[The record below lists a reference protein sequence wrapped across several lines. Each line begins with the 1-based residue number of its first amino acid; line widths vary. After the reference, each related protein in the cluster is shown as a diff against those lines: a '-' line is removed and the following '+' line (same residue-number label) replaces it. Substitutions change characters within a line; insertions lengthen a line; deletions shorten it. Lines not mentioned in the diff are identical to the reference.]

1 MRCFFSSL
9 CALAI
14 AGSLAAAAEPGWPG
28 WLGPNRDGKSLDTGL
43 LKQWPKDGPKLLWK
57 IDGLGSG
64 YSSPAVTGGKI
75 YISGDK
81 DGTLTIFA
89 LDMDGKQLWTKEF
102 GRSRGGPDGARSSP
116 VIDGGNLYLLNGNG
130 PIGCFDAA
138 TGDQKWSR
146 EAKEFGGKPGGWGY
160 AESVLIY
167 KNTAVF
173 KPGGK
178 NCIVALDKTNGQ
190 TIWMSSGFDAG
201 PEYGSCLLVSFEDQ
215 PIILTGSNRGLVA
228 VDATNGKMLWSN
240 DFSAHNTANCPTPAY
255 QDGYVFWAN
264 GYGKGGICMKL
275 KMEDGKVAADVAW
288 KTRDMDCQHGGYIID
303 KGFIYGNNG
312 GGWACLDLKTGKKQW
327 SEQAVGKGSL
337 CFADGMLYLFSEH
350 KGTAGLAA
358 CSTEG
363 LQLEG
368 EFNVEGTGPSWAH
381 PVVAGGRLYLRY
393 DENLYCF
400 DVKAGGSPT
409 GSSRAAAPTDHKT
422 VVYAKKA
429 TADEA
434 EPAAGHPRSGSASA
448 PITSVTG
455 PSVIKDAKVEFVA
468 PVLGT
473 KSPITGK
480 VTGLA
485 PMTNYQIAVLV
496 SNDRKIWWDKTHN
509 VHGVPIK
516 EDGTFK
522 ISGWVVDPHDL
533 TVKNIGIWVVPST
546 FGAVHAEGAPLP
558 KKLVE
563 AAVTALVKSRE
574 GGPGATKTAT
584 IPADYK
590 GKPAKAAIEL
600 PGTIKVTEF
609 DSADG
614 PNISYGYDGDK
625 PRIGKFDKSHKT
637 IKGEPEDVSQSYL
650 GWTKRDE
657 WVKVTVHVKEAG
669 TYVIGGHFAAA
680 GKNGRLSFS

>member
-14 AGSLAAAAEPGWPG
+14 IGSLAAAAEPDWPG

-43 LKQWPKDGPKLLWK
+43 LKQWPKEGPKLLWK
-57 IDGLGSG
+57 VDGLGSG

-81 DGTLTIFA
+81 DGQLTIFA

-116 VIDGGNLYLLNGNG
+116 IIDGGNLYLLNGNG
-130 PIGCFDAA
+130 PIACFDAA
-138 TGDQKWSR
+138 TGEQKWSR
-146 EAKEFGGKPGGWGY
+146 DAKEFGGKPGGWGY
-160 AESVLIY
+160 AESVLVE
-167 KNTAVF
+167 NNMVVF

-190 TIWMSSGFDAG
+190 TIWKSSGFDAG
-201 PEYGSCLLVSFEDQ
+201 PEYGSCLFVAFEGQ
-215 PIILTGSNRGLVA
+215 PIILTGSSRGLVA
-228 VDATNGKMLWSN
+228 VDATDGKMLWSN
-240 DFSAHNTANCPTPAY
+240 NFAAHNTANCPTPAY

-368 EFNVEGTGPSWAH
+368 EFNVEGSGPSWAH

-400 DVKAGGSPT
+400 DVKADGSPAV
-409 GSSRAAAPTDHKT
+409 GSRAAVPPDHT
-422 VVYAKKA
+422 
-429 TADEA
+429 
-434 EPAAGHPRSGSASA
+434 SSA
-448 PITSVTG
+448 
-455 PSVIKDAKVEFVA
+455 
-468 PVLGT
+468 
-473 KSPITGK
+473 
-480 VTGLA
+480 
-485 PMTNYQIAVLV
+485 
-496 SNDRKIWWDKTHN
+496 
-509 VHGVPIK
+509 
-516 EDGTFK
+516 
-522 ISGWVVDPHDL
+522 
-533 TVKNIGIWVVPST
+533 
-546 FGAVHAEGAPLP
+546 
-558 KKLVE
+558 
-563 AAVTALVKSRE
+563 
-574 GGPGATKTAT
+574 TAT

-600 PGTIKVTEF
+600 PGTIKLTEF

-614 PNISYGYDGDK
+614 PNISYSYGSDK

-637 IKGEPEDVSQSYL
+637 IKGKPEDVSQSYL
-650 GWTKRDE
+650 GWTKKDE
-657 WVKVTVHVKEAG
+657 WIKVTVHVKEAG

-680 GKNGRLSFS
+680 GKDGKLSFSFNDITTGPVAIPTTDGYLPGVEVYHVWEQLDNLAEVKLAKGDYVFCCKIEADGGFNLESVTVKKH

>member
-1 MRCFFSSL
+1 MRCFFFSL

-14 AGSLAAAAEPGWPG
+14 VGSLAEAAEPGWPG

-43 LKQWPKDGPKLLWK
+43 LKQWPKEGPKLLWK
-57 IDGLGSG
+57 IDGLGAG

-75 YISGDK
+75 FVSGDK
-81 DGTLTIFA
+81 DGQLMIFA

-116 VIDGGNLYLLNGNG
+116 IIDGGNLYLLNGNG

-138 TGDQKWSR
+138 TGEQKWSR
-146 EAKEFGGKPGGWGY
+146 DAKEFGGKPGGWGY
-160 AESVLIY
+160 AESVLID
-167 KNTAVF
+167 KNMAIF

-190 TIWMSSGFDAG
+190 TIWESSGFDAG
-201 PEYGSCLLVSFEDQ
+201 PEYGSCLLVTFEGQ

-228 VDATNGKMLWSN
+228 VDATDGKMLWSN

-303 KGFIYGNNG
+303 KGFIYGNHG
-312 GGWACLDLKTGKKQW
+312 GGWACLDLKTGKKLW
-327 SEQAVGKGSL
+327 SERAVGKGSL
-337 CFADGMLYLFSEH
+337 CFADGMLYLFSE
-350 KGTAGLAA
+350 KNGKAGLA
-358 CSTEG
+358 SFSPEG

-368 EFNVEGTGPSWAH
+368 TFNVEGTGPSWAH

-400 DVKAGGSPT
+400 DVKE
-409 GSSRAAAPTDHKT
+409 GSSSAGSSS
-422 VVYAKKA
+422 
-429 TADEA
+429 
-434 EPAAGHPRSGSASA
+434 AAGPSYHASSA
-448 PITSVTG
+448 
-455 PSVIKDAKVEFVA
+455 
-468 PVLGT
+468 
-473 KSPITGK
+473 
-480 VTGLA
+480 
-485 PMTNYQIAVLV
+485 
-496 SNDRKIWWDKTHN
+496 
-509 VHGVPIK
+509 
-516 EDGTFK
+516 
-522 ISGWVVDPHDL
+522 
-533 TVKNIGIWVVPST
+533 
-546 FGAVHAEGAPLP
+546 
-558 KKLVE
+558 
-563 AAVTALVKSRE
+563 
-574 GGPGATKTAT
+574 TAT

-614 PNISYGYDGDK
+614 PNISYSYGSSK
-625 PRIGKFDKSHKT
+625 PRVAKFDKSHKT
-637 IKGEPEDVSQSYL
+637 IKGKPEDVSQSYL
-650 GWTKRDE
+650 GWTKAGE

-680 GKNGRLSFS
+680 GKDGKLSFSFNDITTGPVSIPTTDGYLPGVEVYHVWEQLDNLAEVKLAKGDYVFCCKIEADGGFNLESVTVKKKH